1 MRACWV
7 TVCWLALLSA
17 GCTTTRVVSLPTQDT
32 LVRDQLVIYSDF
44 HLPRHHRLVEE
55 LVARRQDVANRLRLP
70 VSDEPIHVYLFES
83 ADRYQQFMQSRYP
96 DFPNRRA
103 FFVETDTRLTVF
115 AYWGDRVAEDL
126 RHELTHGY
134 LHTMVPHLPL
144 WVDEGLA
151 EFFEVPRGRNGLNQ
165 PHIDLLLAENQHA
178 TWHPDMTKL
187 ERIESAGTMTQSD
200 YAESWAWMHFMLET
214 TPARRNLLQN
224 HLARLRM
231 AGTAS
236 PLSSELRRIEPQANQ
251 RLVEHLHQL
260 VLGQN

>member
-1 MRACWV
+1 MRACWIA
-7 TVCWLALLSA
+7 VCWLGICTA
-17 GCTTTRVVSLPTQDT
+17 GCTTTRIVGLPTRDT

-44 HLPRHHRLVEE
+44 NLPRHHRLVEE
-55 LVARRQDVANRLRLP
+55 LVARLQDVSNRLRLP
-70 VSDEPIHVYLFES
+70 VSYEPIHVYLFES
-83 ADRYQQFMQSRYP
+83 ADRYQKFLTSRYP
-96 DFPNRRA
+96 DFTNRRA

-151 EFFEVPRGRNGLNQ
+151 EFFEVPRGRNGLNR
-165 PHIDLLLAENQHA
+165 PHRDLLLEENSHG
-178 TWHPDMTKL
+178 TWHPNMVQLEQLSSAGDMTQL
-187 ERIESAGTMTQSD
+187 D

-214 TPARRNLLQN
+214 TPARRDLLQN

-231 AGTAS
+231 TGKAP
-236 PLSSELRRIEPQANQ
+236 PLSSELQ
-251 RLVEHLHQL
+251 RLEPRVEQRLLEHLNHL
-260 VLGQN
+260 ARP